1 MEFSP
6 FEDYYSCI
14 FITEIHRCTVCR
26 VAKTKWKTFHTLSF
40 CLFFHNNEFVIFALA
55 LTTDSML
62 NLPDYDMWP

>member
-26 VAKTKWKTFHTLSF
+26 VAKTNWKKFHTLAF
-40 CLFFHNNEFVIFALA
+40 CLFHNNELVIFALA
-55 LTTDSML
+55 LTML